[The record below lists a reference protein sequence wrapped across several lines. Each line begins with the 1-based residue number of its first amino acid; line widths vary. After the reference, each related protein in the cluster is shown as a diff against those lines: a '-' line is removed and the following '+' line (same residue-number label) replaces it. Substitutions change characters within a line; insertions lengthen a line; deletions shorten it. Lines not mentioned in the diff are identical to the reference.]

1 MFIGSI
7 RDPWVF
13 LNLSLAI
20 HLFSGFKLSIS
31 CTLVDVGDLSAFV
44 YNCLY
49 IGLCL
54 LFVILCLHM
63 SGVQC
68 NFWVDWLERNGR
80 IF

>member
-7 RDPWVF
+7 RDPWVI

-31 CTLVDVGDLSAFV
+31 CTLVDVGDISAFV

-49 IGLCL
+49 IRLCL
-54 LFVILCLHM
+54 LFVILYLHM
-63 SGVQC
+63 SGV
-68 NFWVDWLERNGR
+68 
-80 IF
+80 